1 MGAKSRGKILQGRK
15 QFLKRWGLNF
25 VRALGQ
31 TWWVAGKMLVGG

>member
-1 MGAKSRGKILQGRK
+1 MNSPSRGREFARMRIG
-15 QFLKRWGLNF
+15 FGEALNF